1 MSQILFHLGL
11 LCFTIM
17 SLGCPSEAPP
27 ESEEKPSVLDEDQNQ
42 TDNTDA
48 GNDETSPHTGA
59 TDAGASNPP
68 SPDNT
73 DAGTNTTPPTEPA
86 DAGTEEVLTPVTDAG
101 VTHPVLNSDLPGCRL
116 GDIWLIDIHSVP
128 PAGEGCQQ
136 GGGVA
141 QGDITHQL
149 KVAARNGGGL
159 TLEQIVPSTTNLSYH
174 FIHGDFFEEG
184 LSCRLIGHIETG
196 FNFPNDVNHDN
207 RTTQVWHAYD
217 YNVLATE
224 GVVSGEGLMTV
235 GFLAFPDANNLDQAT
250 AVDINERCS
259 EPLEMTGSI
268 LAQ

>member
-11 LCFTIM
+11 LSFTIM
-17 SLGCPSEAPP
+17 SLGCPSEATP
-27 ESEEKPSVLDEDQNQ
+27 ESEEKPSVLDQ
-42 TDNTDA
+42 TGNGQADA
-48 GNDETSPHTGA
+48 GNDETS
-59 TDAGASNPP
+59 
-68 SPDNT
+68 
-73 DAGTNTTPPTEPA
+73 PPTEPA
-86 DAGTEEVLTPVTDAG
+86 DAGTEEILTPITDAG

-136 GGGVA
+136 GGGAA
-141 QGDITHQL
+141 QGDITHQF

-196 FNFPNDVNHDN
+196 FNFANDVNHDN
-207 RTTQVWHAYD
+207 QTTQVWHAYD

-224 GVVSGEGLMTV
+224 GVVGGEGLMTV

>member
-1 MSQILFHLGL
+1 MSQIIFRLSL
-11 LCFTIM
+11 LCLTIM

-27 ESEEKPSVLDEDQNQ
+27 EAEAKPSVFDQEQNQ
-42 TDNTDA
+42 TGHTQADAGHNQTSQNTDA
-48 GNDETSPHTGA
+48 NDAGLSNPPNLGH
-59 TDAGASNPP
+59 TDAGAH
-68 SPDNT
+68 
-73 DAGTNTTPPTEPA
+73 TTAPA
-86 DAGTEEVLTPVTDAG
+86 DAGTEEILVPTDDAG
-101 VTHPVLNSDLPGCRL
+101 VTPPVLNSDLPGCRL

-149 KVAARNGGGL
+149 NVAARDGGGL
-159 TLEQIVPSTTNLSYH
+159 TLEQIVPSTANLSYH

-196 FNFPNDVNHDN
+196 FNFPNDANHDN
-207 RTTQVWHAYD
+207 QTTQVWHAYD

-224 GVVSGEGLMTV
+224 GVVNGAGLMTV